1 MEINISL
8 NTSQNSN
15 VSEVLQFPAIVR
27 IFTPILM
34 VELLVGLVSN
44 ILLLTLLVKAR
55 RFQNNVNVYLCSM
68 AVNNLLCLFPV
79 STSLVLS
86 VTKQW
91 VLGQTMCTL
100 NQAIMYLSVVP
111 NLMLHVF
118 ISRERYRAVLHF
130 FEWKPYSRRTHLEL
144 GVMWTLAVVM
154 GVLGVLQGSQIIGE
168 TDDIISCYV
177 PCRLNTEEQYLPVQ
191 ITGLIIGSLI
201 GPGSLLFCIVHY
213 IYIFRQLHIIRKVH
227 NSNGIMPPVL
237 NRIDIPIQWE
247 SEVRALKSLA
257 TVFFMAVVPYI
268 FGVNIF
274 YAVVESIAL
283 IQQRKYS
290 DVDSPLSLIF
300 RLWFYFLPTSGPMV
314 IFAVNKRF
322 RVRIKELFKWQLKPD
337 SANIHDV
344 NSNTYGIVKHN
355 SLRVAIPQHKCE
367 EGTIEVPV
375 IKPPLPHN
383 ISYNTW
389 VGGSAVL
396 TLHSHPSLTT
406 GQHSAVQS

>member
-15 VSEVLQFPAIVR
+15 VSKVLQFPAIVR
-27 IFTPILM
+27 IFTPILF
-34 VELLVGLVSN
+34 VELFVGLVSN

-100 NQAIMYLSVVP
+100 NQAIIFMSSVP

-154 GVLGVLQGSQIIGE
+154 GVFGVLQGSQIIGE
-168 TDDIISCYV
+168 TDDIISCFV
-177 PCRLNTEEQYLPVQ
+177 PSRLNTEKRFLPGP
-191 ITGLIIGSLI
+191 IIGLIMGSLF
-201 GPGSLLFCIVHY
+201 GPASLLLCIVHY
-213 IYIFRQLHIIRKVH
+213 IYIFRQLQIIRKVR
-227 NSNGIMPPVL
+227 NYNGIMTPVL
-237 NRIDIPIQWE
+237 NRIEIPIQWE

-257 TVFFMAVVPYI
+257 AVFFMAIVPYI
-268 FGVNIF
+268 LCVTIL

-283 IQQRKYS
+283 IEQRKFS
-290 DVDSPLSLIF
+290 DMAPPLLFIF
-300 RLWFYFLPTSGPMV
+300 SSVFYFLPTSGPMV
-314 IFAVNKRF
+314 IFAVNKKF

-337 SANIHDV
+337 SATICDV
-344 NSNTYGIVKHN
+344 NSNTSGIVKHN
-355 SLRVAIPQHKCE
+355 SLRVAIPQHKYE
-367 EGTIEVPV
+367 GGTIEVPV
-375 IKPPLPHN
+375 IKHPSPNN
-383 ISYNTW
+383 ILYNTW
-389 VGGSAVL
+389 VGGSAV
-396 TLHSHPSLTT
+396 
-406 GQHSAVQS
+406 

>member
-1 MEINISL
+1 M
-8 NTSQNSN
+8 
-15 VSEVLQFPAIVR
+15 

-34 VELLVGLVSN
+34 LELLVGLVSN

-91 VLGQTMCTL
+91 VLGQTICTL
-100 NQAIMYLSVVP
+100 NQAIMFMSVVP

-154 GVLGVLQGSQIIGE
+154 GVFGVLQGSQIIGE
-168 TDDIISCYV
+168 TDDIISC
-177 PCRLNTEEQYLPVQ
+177 
-191 ITGLIIGSLI
+191 LIIGSLI
-201 GPGSLLFCIVHY
+201 GLVSLLLCIAHY
-213 IYIFRQLHIIRKVH
+213 VYILRQLHIIRKIH
-227 NSNGIMPPVL
+227 NCKGIMPPVL
-237 NRIDIPIQWE
+237 NRTEIPIQWE
-247 SEVRALKSLA
+247 LEVRALKSLA

-268 FGVNIF
+268 YGVNIF
-274 YAVVESIAL
+274 FAVVESIAL

-344 NSNTYGIVKHN
+344 NSNTFRIVKHN

-367 EGTIEVPV
+367 EGTI
-375 IKPPLPHN
+375 
-383 ISYNTW
+383 
-389 VGGSAVL
+389 
-396 TLHSHPSLTT
+396 
-406 GQHSAVQS
+406 